1 MERKNEATLVEKFSN
16 RMTNSR
22 EALQGNRDAPVG
34 TGSTARESDLSQAR
48 GEDEGKVRGDGF
60 GIRLIIE
67 SY

>member
-1 MERKNEATLVEKFSN
+1 M
-16 RMTNSR
+16 
-22 EALQGNRDAPVG
+22 QGNRDAPVG